1 MVTADKK
8 TLLKKILTEAKSLII
23 PLAVM
28 ALWGSLFPFIKI
40 GYSAFGIDSSSIPDI
55 LMFAAFRFTVCGA
68 AVCGF
73 SVVRKEKLAPPK
85 LKSVG
90 LIVMMGFFGI
100 VLHYAFT
107 YIGLSFIDAS
117 KTALIKQLGALL
129 YVCFAFLFVKSEKY
143 STAKIIGAVLGF
155 SGIIAINFGSDG
167 ISFDL
172 GSLLILMASVC
183 SVVSSVM
190 SAVSVKDSSPF
201 WVTGISQITGGVIL
215 LAAGFIMGGDIPDF
229 NLKSTLVF
237 AYICLASIIA
247 YTLWYYCQRKVSL
260 SKLFIIKFAEPL
272 FACVFGA
279 ILLGEEIFKIQYLIA
294 FVLISAGI
302 VLGNKEKKKS
312 EPSTE
317 KE

>member
-1 MVTADKK
+1 
-8 TLLKKILTEAKSLII
+8 
-23 PLAVM
+23 
-28 ALWGSLFPFIKI
+28 
-40 GYSAFGIDSSSIPDI
+40 
-55 LMFAAFRFTVCGA
+55 MFAAFRFTVCGA

-73 SVVRKEKLAPPK
+73 SAVRKEKLAPPK

-260 SKLFIIKFAEPL
+260 SIKF
-272 FACVFGA
+272 
-279 ILLGEEIFKIQYLIA
+279 IY
-294 FVLISAGI
+294 ISI
-302 VLGNKEKKKS
+302 
-312 EPSTE
+312 
-317 KE
+317 